1 MFKAPLFFA
10 ANGMFISLAVIAG
23 IGLILLMWVVSLY
36 NGLVA
41 ARNRYKNGFAQIDV
55 QLKRRYDLIPN
66 LVETAKGYMK
76 HERETLEAVI
86 AARNAASNAR
96 AQVAANPGDAQA
108 VAGLNSAEA
117 GLTQVMTRFMM
128 LQEAYPDLKANTN
141 MMQLTEELTSTENRI
156 AFARQ
161 AYNDSVMD
169 YNNKREMFPSSIIA
183 GMFNFT
189 AAQMFEVK
197 NEAEREGVKVSFS

>member
-1 MFKAPLFFA
+1 MDTALIIAASNGLFIA
-10 ANGMFISLAVIAG
+10 LGVILG
-23 IGLILLMWVVSLY
+23 IGLLLVLWIAGLY
-36 NGLVA
+36 NGLVG

-66 LVETAKGYMK
+66 LVEVAKGYMK

-86 AARNAASNAR
+86 AARNAASTAR
-96 AQVAANPGDAQA
+96 ATVAANPADAAA
-108 VAGLNSAEA
+108 VQSLNSAET
-117 GLTQVMTRFMM
+117 GLTQVMTRFMA
-128 LQEAYPDLKANTN
+128 LSEAYPDLKANAN
-141 MMQLTEELTSTENRI
+141 MQQLTEELTSTENRI

-183 GMFNFT
+183 GMFNF
-189 AAQMFEVK
+189 APAQMF
-197 NEAEREGVKVSFS
+197 